1 MVRWC
6 YWMASTKYDLVDLGD
21 SRISSETECR
31 QHLQRDRTIF
41 VVQPQRASSFVSA
54 DWVFSKWTLRAG
66 SIKQFCKQP
75 SNSHQVCP
83 SWIDC
88 AVGLC
93 SSGRRGQKTDF
104 SSKVWR
110 GGSIPSPLDAWRS
123 CDENLGVWTFGPG
136 MIHHC
141 ALSIPDH
148 PNKWHYIYI
157 YPYIYIHIYIYMCC
171 IHMYIYIYYI
181 SRLYATKSIDTNHW
195 HMGVAH
201 MAMVCIRR
209 SPRSHVV
216 GRSFSDS
223 QRLLHHFGGPPSMLQ
238 RPPSHQACARVIGV
252 WSFFALKGDYPVI
265 QSYSPLCRNDQKFNA
280 LNILESPRELLW
292 GPSRRDDGSRTM
304 LPSKFT
310 FVSLALEWNGLWM
323 FEAWPQK
330 TSG

>member
-1 MVRWC
+1 MMVRWC

-104 SSKVWR
+104 SSKVWW

-148 PNKWHYIYI
+148 PNKWHYIIYISIYIYI
-157 YPYIYIHIYIYMCC
+157 YPYLYIYICVVYTCIYIY
-171 IHMYIYIYYI
+171 I
-181 SRLYATKSIDTNHW
+181 LYFKTLCDKIHW
-195 HMGVAH
+195 HEPLTYGCGPYGYGVYPPVTKVSCCWPLFFWFATLV
-201 MAMVCIRR
+201 A
-209 SPRSHVV
+209 
-216 GRSFSDS
+216 SFWRTALNASATTK
-223 QRLLHHFGGPPSMLQ
+223 PPSLRPGNWCLIFFCTQ
-238 RPPSHQACARVIGV
+238 RWLS
-252 WSFFALKGDYPVI
+252 
-265 QSYSPLCRNDQKFNA
+265 SYS
-280 LNILESPRELLW
+280 EL
-292 GPSRRDDGSRTM
+292 
-304 LPSKFT
+304 FT
-310 FVSLALEWNGLWM
+310 TL
-323 FEAWPQK
+323 
-330 TSG
+330 